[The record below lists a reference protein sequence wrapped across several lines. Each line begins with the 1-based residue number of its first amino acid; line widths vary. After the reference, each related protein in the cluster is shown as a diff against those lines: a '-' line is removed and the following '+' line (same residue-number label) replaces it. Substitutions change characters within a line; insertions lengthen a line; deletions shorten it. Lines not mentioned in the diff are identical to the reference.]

1 MLFAIISWAVAGLIV
16 GFIVSKNVNLRG
28 DDPKFGIAC
37 GAIGAIVSGLLYRM
51 ITGIPVVGF
60 NLWSIIFAAI
70 GAAVVVAAW
79 HFMRSRVEHA

>member
-16 GFIVSKNVNLRG
+16 GFVASKNVNLRG

-37 GAIGAIVSGLLYRM
+37 AALGGIAGGMIYRM
-51 ITGIPVVGF
+51 FTGVAVVGF
-60 NLWSIIFAAI
+60 NIWSILVAAI
-70 GAAVVVAAW
+70 VAAVVVAAW